1 MLRLF
6 GHYIDRRMAVLAAGD
21 ALILLAFFYAGY
33 FTSYANPDTFASEL
47 ALYLP
52 QATLFAG
59 AAMLSMV
66 AIGLYERG
74 IDFTARSVTTRLA
87 TSFAATFILLA
98 VISYVIPE
106 AKLWRSAVAVAIP
119 GSFIAILVMRLL
131 LQASPLGRAFERRI
145 LIVGEPDRIRDVE
158 RIVGETRQSAIRI
171 IDRLPSASAVVRSND
186 LTTLRRFAEDH
197 DVSEIVVAL
206 GDEQFPEVPIPPLLE
221 CRLAGIPLTDHVAF
235 AERETGRV
243 DLTRLQKSWLVF
255 SDGFDSSR
263 LDMVAKRILDVVVSL
278 FVLILCAP
286 VMVLAAIAVRLGD
299 GGPVIYS
306 QTRVGRGGQLF
317 LLHKFRSMRTD
328 AEKMGAQWA
337 TENDPR
343 ITPVGRFL
351 RATRIDELPQLWNV
365 LRGEMSFIGP
375 RPERPMFV
383 TQLERELPYFRERH
397 RIKPGISGWAQVN
410 YAYAATIEDT
420 RIKLEYDMYYVKN
433 WSLFL
438 DFLIIAQTLRV
449 VFTGNGAR

>member
-6 GHYIDRRMAVLAAGD
+6 GHYIDRRLAVLAAGD
-21 ALILLAFFYAGY
+21 ALILLAFFYVGY

-47 ALYLP
+47 AAYLP
-52 QATLFAG
+52 HAVIFAG

-74 IDFTARSVTTRLA
+74 LDFTARSVTTRLA
-87 TSFAATFILLA
+87 TSFAATFVLLA

-106 AKLWRSAVAVAIP
+106 AKIWRSALAVAIP

-131 LQASPLGRAFERRI
+131 LQASPLGRSFERRI
-145 LIVGEPDRIRDVE
+145 LIVGDEERIGDVE
-158 RIVGETRQSAIRI
+158 RTVADAQHSAIRI
-171 IDRLPSASAVVRSND
+171 VDRLPARSAIVRAND
-186 LTTLRRFAEDH
+186 LTTLRRYAEDH

-206 GDEQFPEVPIPPLLE
+206 DDTQSPDLPIRPLLE

-243 DLTRLQKSWLVF
+243 DLTRLQKSWLIF

-263 LDMVAKRILDVVVSL
+263 IDMVAKRILDVVVSI
-278 FVLILCAP
+278 FVLVLCAP
-286 VMVLAAIAVRLGD
+286 LMVFAGIAVRLED
-299 GGPVIYS
+299 GGPMIYS

-328 AEKMGAQWA
+328 AEKLGAQWA
-337 TENDPR
+337 SENDPR
-343 ITPVGRFL
+343 VTRTGRFL

-375 RPERPMFV
+375 RPERPIFV
-383 TQLERELPYFRERH
+383 SELERELPYFNERH

-410 YAYAATIEDT
+410 HEYAATIEDT